1 MGQFHTPS
9 WPDNYPQ
16 SFHCRWRV
24 NLTESL
30 AGTNY
35 FIVFKIDTSAYGMES
50 NCSEEYIE
58 FYDGLSGNVTS
69 LGRFCG
75 TTAPLPIVATGLEAK
90 VVFVASDE
98 HPDHLRGVRV
108 TYSIAL
114 QGKELDF
121 EHSVC
126 ILWCCMCMV
135 CKMTVV
141 VVGLMS
147 NVYERVHNPTT
158 CLYFYCMYNLCLENE
173 CEENNGGCEHS
184 CKDLPFSFVCEC
196 NPGYQLVS
204 NGKNC
209 IGKLTDEGCAGL

>member
-75 TTAPLPIVATGLEAK
+75 TTAPLPIAATGLEAK

-114 QGKELDF
+114 QGKECRVKECRVLNI
-121 EHSVC
+121 VC
-126 ILWCCMCMV
+126 VSCGVV
-135 CKMTVV
+135 CVWFVGGRMTVV

-147 NVYERVHNPTT
+147 NVYGRVHNPTT
-158 CLYFYCMYNLCLENE
+158 CLYFYCMYNIMFR
-173 CEENNGGCEHS
+173 
-184 CKDLPFSFVCEC
+184 K
-196 NPGYQLVS
+196 
-204 NGKNC
+204 
-209 IGKLTDEGCAGL
+209 